1 MSSNFLLYD
10 GECPACR
17 SYLAIARLRE
27 LWPDLRILDAR
38 KEPDLVAELRAKGL
52 EINDG
57 FVLSLDGTLYFGPD
71 ATRMIGERGRDQ
83 RGLRSFVLCVIGTAP
98 WSRRL
103 YPWLNRGRQLLLAT
117 MGKSLIR

>member
-17 SYLAIARLRE
+17 SYVAIARLRE
-27 LWPDLRILDAR
+27 LWPDLRILNAR

-57 FVLSLDGTLYFGPD
+57 FVLSLGGTLYFGPD
-71 ATRMIGERGRDQ
+71 ATRMIGERGRDH
-83 RGLRSFVLCVIGTAP
+83 RGLRSCVLRAIGTAP

-103 YPWLNRGRQLLLAT
+103 YRWLNLGRQLLLAA

>member
-17 SYLAIARLRE
+17 SYVAIARLRE

-38 KEPDLVAELRAKGL
+38 KEPHLVAELREKGL
-52 EINDG
+52 EINEG
-57 FVLSLDGTLYFGPD
+57 FVLSLGGTLYFGPD
-71 ATRMIGERGRDQ
+71 ATRMIGERGRDHW
-83 RGLRSFVLCVIGTAP
+83 GLRSSLLRAIGTAP

-103 YPWLNRGRQLLLAT
+103 YPWLNRGRQLLLAA

>member
-17 SYLAIARLRE
+17 SYVAIARLRE

-38 KEPDLVAELRAKGL
+38 KEPDLVTELREKGL

-57 FVLSLDGTLYFGPD
+57 FVLSLGGTLYFGPD
-71 ATRMIGERGRDQ
+71 ATRIIGERGRDH
-83 RGLRSFVLCVIGTAP
+83 RGLRSSLLRAIGTAP

-103 YPWLNRGRQLLLAT
+103 YPWLNRGRQLLLAA

>member
-17 SYLAIARLRE
+17 SYVAIARLRE

-57 FVLSLDGTLYFGPD
+57 FVLSLGGTLYFGPD
-71 ATRMIGERGRDQ
+71 ATRMIGECGRDH
-83 RGLRSFVLCVIGTAP
+83 RGLRSWVLRAIGTAP
-98 WSRRL
+98 WSRGL
-103 YPWLNRGRQLLLAT
+103 YRWLNLGRQLLLAA
-117 MGKSLIR
+117 MGKSLIG

>member
-17 SYLAIARLRE
+17 SYVAIARLRE

-38 KEPDLVAELRAKGL
+38 KQPELVAELRAKGL

-57 FVLSLDGTLYFGPD
+57 FVLSLGGTLYFGPD
-71 ATRMIGERGRDQ
+71 ATRMIGERGRDHG
-83 RGLRSFVLCVIGTAP
+83 GLRSVVLCAIGTAP

-103 YPWLNRGRQLLLAT
+103 YPWLNRGRQLLLAR
-117 MGKSLIR
+117 MGKTLIR